1 MIFRPL
7 FVLADAE
14 ALDRAALDRW
24 FGNAW
29 GYDRLPEA
37 VLEYVYA
44 HARRVRDTAYMTVV
58 DAGPMFRERTYAT
71 ANASA
76 VAWDA

>member
-1 MIFRPL
+1 MTFRPL

-24 FGNAW
+24 FGVPME
-29 GYDRLPEA
+29 GLPPR
-37 VLEYVYA
+37 YA
-44 HARRVRDTAYMTVV
+44 SEWYSRIRRVRDTAYMTIV
-58 DAGPMFRERTYAT
+58 DAGPMFRERADAT
-71 ANASA
+71 ADATA